1 MWQAPK
7 TKTGCVRISAM
18 IYEGPNSWFA
28 DDGELTKVI
37 CDEKLNP
44 KRKLKEDEC
53 CACDEAK
60 YNVREKIRPK
70 RRIEKNLIFL
80 MLFQFVFEGIWSNE
94 THPKDYPFAVWLT
107 HFSDII
113 GASHDANFSFW
124 GKNHLATD
132 GFRSLAEW

>member
-18 IYEGPNSWFA
+18 VYEGPNSWFA

-60 YNVREKIRPK
+60 YNVRVREIIRTK
-70 RRIEKNLIFL
+70 GRIEKKIKFFSCNSSLCLKAFGQTRLI
-80 MLFQFVFEGIWSNE
+80 
-94 THPKDYPFAVWLT
+94 PKIIHLPF
-107 HFSDII
+107 
-113 GASHDANFSFW
+113 G
-124 GKNHLATD
+124 
-132 GFRSLAEW
+132 